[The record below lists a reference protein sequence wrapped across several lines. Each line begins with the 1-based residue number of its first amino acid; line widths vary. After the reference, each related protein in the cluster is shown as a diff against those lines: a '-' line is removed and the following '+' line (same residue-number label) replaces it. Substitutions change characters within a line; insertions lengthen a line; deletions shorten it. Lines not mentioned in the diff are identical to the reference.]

1 MIAQTIQWSLRFRL
15 FVIAG
20 AAILFGWGV
29 YESMRSPVD
38 VFPELTAPSV
48 TVVTEAHN
56 MAPEEVERLVTYPV
70 ETALNGSTG
79 VRRLR
84 SSTGVGISVVT
95 VEFDWGTDIYRARQ
109 VVSEKLQSVRGELP
123 PGAGEPTLAPVTS
136 VMGEVMF
143 LAVTGDADPMT
154 LRTAA
159 DWQVRR
165 RLQAVPGVAE
175 VITIGGDIKQYE
187 VRVQPERLAAHDIA
201 VNEVADAV
209 RSTNRNV
216 SAGFYVDNGRELLI
230 HGSGRVTGAEE
241 IGNTVIQKRDG
252 QPIKVRDVAEVS
264 VGPAPVRGTGSR
276 NGEDAAV
283 LGVKKQPG
291 ENTLALT
298 QRLDR
303 EIESLREELP
313 DGVTLRT
320 DLFRQADFI
329 DTAVN
334 NLLEALRDGGIL
346 VVAIVMLFLV
356 SFRASALSLL
366 AIPLSLIAAV
376 LALRALGG
384 TLNTMTLGGLAIA
397 IGAVVDDA
405 IIVVENIV
413 RRLRGN
419 AALPEHERLPPEKVV
434 GPATVEIQ
442 GSIVFATFIIM
453 LVFTPLF
460 FLPGIEGRLMGPLGF
475 AYIVALGAS
484 LLVAITVTPALAS
497 LILPNSRTV
506 QKAKEPRLVE
516 RTKAA
521 FAPILDATLHRWK
534 LVAGL
539 AVLGLAG
546 ASLALSLA
554 GQSFLPEF
562 NEGSLTVSAVTKP
575 GTALE
580 ESDRLGGMV
589 EDILL
594 SHPEVTS
601 TARRTGRAEQDPHA
615 QAVYASEIDVSLDMG
630 DRSKSALLKELR
642 EELSAVPGTNI
653 VIGQPLSH
661 RIDHMLSGTRANLA
675 VKLFGP
681 ELDQLRRLSK
691 EVEGAMES
699 VPGIVDLTRQP
710 RAQIPFLSVDF
721 KRDAIARHGL
731 RVEQVAEAMR
741 TAFTGET
748 VSRVMEDQTAFDLVL
763 RLPPSAK
770 QDRDTIRELSITTP
784 DGARVPLHALADIRE
799 TRGPNTIMRED
810 VARKMIVSAN
820 VDDPDLVGVV
830 RDAQQRVS
838 DEVELPKGYRIE
850 YGGQFEAAQEA
861 SSALFWLGLA
871 VLAGIFL
878 LLYVAFN
885 SVRDAVL
892 VMINLPLALIG
903 GVAGLFVAG
912 GILSIATMIGFIALL
927 GIATRNGV
935 MLVSHIH
942 TLREQEGE
950 SAVGAVRRGTLER
963 LIPILMTALS
973 AGLGLVPLAMGAG
986 EPGSEIQAPMAMVIL
1001 FGLLSSTVLNMVV
1014 LPALYLRFGSA
1025 VRSPEPGGQG

>member
-15 FVIAG
+15 FVIVG
-20 AAILFGWGV
+20 AALLFGWGV
-29 YESMRSPVD
+29 YEAMRSPVD

-109 VVSEKLQSVRGELP
+109 VVSEKLQAVRGELP
-123 PGAGEPTLAPVTS
+123 PDAGEPTLAPVTS

-143 LAVTGDADPMT
+143 LAVTGEADPMT

-165 RLQAVPGVAE
+165 RLLAVPGVAE

-187 VRVQPERLAAHDIA
+187 VRIQPERIAAHDVA
-201 VNEVADAV
+201 MNEVAQAV
-209 RSTNRNV
+209 RDTNHNV

-230 HGSGRVTGAEE
+230 HGSGRVSGAED
-241 IGNTVIQKRDG
+241 IGNTVIRTRDG
-252 QPIKVRDVAEVS
+252 HPIKVRDVAEVS
-264 VGPAPVRGTGSR
+264 IGPAPVRGTGSR
-276 NGEDAAV
+276 NGEAAVV

-298 QRLDR
+298 RRLDR
-303 EIESLREELP
+303 EIENLRGELP
-313 DGVTLRT
+313 EGVALKT

-329 DTAVN
+329 HTAVN
-334 NLLEALRDGGIL
+334 NLMEALRDGGIL

-356 SFRASALSLL
+356 SLRASALSLL

-419 AALPEHERLPPEKVV
+419 AVRPEHERLAPEKIV

-506 QKAKEPRLVE
+506 QKAEEPRLVE
-516 RTKAA
+516 WTKEA

-534 LVAGL
+534 LVAGV

-546 ASLALSLA
+546 AGMALSLA

-562 NEGSLTVSAVTKP
+562 NEGSLTVSVVTKP

-580 ESDRLGGMV
+580 ESDRLGRMV
-589 EDILL
+589 EDILI

-615 QAVYASEIDVSLDMG
+615 QAVYASEIDVSLDLG
-630 DRSKSALLKELR
+630 DRPKADLLRELR
-642 EELSAVPGTNI
+642 QELSAVPGTNI

-661 RIDHMLSGTRANLA
+661 RIDHMLSGTRANIA

-681 ELDQLRRLSK
+681 ELDELRRLSK
-691 EVEGAMES
+691 EVKGAMES
-699 VPGIVDLTRQP
+699 VPGVVDLARQP

-721 KRDAIARHGL
+721 NRDAIARHGL
-731 RVEQVAEAMR
+731 RVEQVAETLR
-741 TAFTGET
+741 TAFTGQT
-748 VSRVMEDQTAFDLVL
+748 VSRVMEGQTAFDLVV

-770 QDRDTIRELSITTP
+770 RDLDAIRELSITAP
-784 DGARVPLHALADIRE
+784 DGARIPLHAFADIRE

-810 VARKMIVSAN
+810 VARKMIVIAN

-830 RDAQQRVS
+830 RDVQQRVS
-838 DEVELPKGYRIE
+838 EAVPMPQGYRIE
-850 YGGQFEAAQEA
+850 YGGQFQAAQEA
-861 SSALFWLGLA
+861 SNALFWLGLA

-912 GILSIATMIGFIALL
+912 GILSIATMTGFIALL

-1001 FGLLSSTVLNMVV
+1001 YGLLSSTVLNMVV
-1014 LPALYLRFGSA
+1014 LPALYLRFGRATRPAQDSD
-1025 VRSPEPGGQG
+1025 